1 MTCYPISRVWV
12 LLLLTLLAG
21 CLASGYRPRPLLL
34 NPQLR
39 PASYVPEEKFDAIEI
54 VSFANEAAGID
65 PNDPRIRIDVLF
77 SWEKFQ
83 FLNDPR
89 IVFNDALFSALSNA
103 EAFQSVSLRSVPGGG
118 RYRLSGRI
126 LTMDAKEEETSFF
139 CLSCSTTV
147 AADFA
152 AHFRLEDTF
161 TGALLLDEKIS
172 GSGVGQGRET
182 PGSTDGAYDTSTTVA
197 YDTSTTVAYDTSTT
211 VDYSYG
217 IEQALSDAITR
228 MISAGTDRIID
239 AIAIQSESGMQE

>member
-1 MTCYPISRVWV
+1 MTCCSISRVWV
-12 LLLLTLLAG
+12 LLLLTLLASSLVSG
-21 CLASGYRPRPLLL
+21 CRPRPLLL

-54 VSFANEAAGID
+54 ASFANEAAESEF
-65 PNDPRIRIDVLF
+65 R
-77 SWEKFQ
+77 

-103 EAFQSVSLRSVPGGG
+103 QAFQSVSLRSVPGGS

-126 LTMDAKEEETSFF
+126 LTMHAKEEASSF
-139 CLSCSTTV
+139 CLSCPTTV

-161 TGALLLDEKIS
+161 TGTLLLDEKIS
-172 GSGVGQGRET
+172 GSGVGQGHVT
-182 PGSTDGAYDTSTTVA
+182 PGSTRYGVSA
-197 YDTSTTVAYDTSTT
+197 T

-217 IEQALSDAITR
+217 IEQALSDALTR
-228 MISAGTDRIID
+228 TIAAGTDRIID
-239 AIAIQSESGMQE
+239 AIALQSESGTREWTAEGTP

>member
-1 MTCYPISRVWV
+1 
-12 LLLLTLLAG
+12 LALLASS
-21 CLASGYRPRPLLL
+21 LASGCQRRLLL

-39 PASYVPEEKFDAIEI
+39 PVSYVPEEKFDAIEI
-54 VSFANEAAGID
+54 VSFANEAPGID
-65 PNDPRIRIDVLF
+65 PNDPRIGIDALF
-77 SWEKFQ
+77 SWGKFR

-89 IVFNDALFSALSNA
+89 IVFTDALFSALSNA
-103 EAFQSVSLRSVPGGG
+103 EAFQSVSLRSVPGGS

-172 GSGVGQGRET
+172 GSGVGQGHVS
-182 PGSTDGAYDTSTTVA
+182 PGRIDATEP
-197 YDTSTTVAYDTSTT
+197 TT

-228 MISAGTDRIID
+228 TISAGTERIID